1 MTRVCVRHPFERS
14 ENLCGHCGQEFCR
27 DCLVFPHGPR
37 KQPICVQCGLAAG
50 GVRSNARLQPAMPRR
65 ELKRL
70 LKERQKEDKA
80 LEKVQRTPFEVPD
93 IANPFSPGWA
103 MGDDAAPDPFAPPA
117 RIPPPPP
124 APGAPPT
131 AAPSVLHDAP
141 VAPAAAAPPPSPF
154 DDPTFAPV
162 EIPGYE
168 SVEQQTVPVAA
179 HAPVPTPAP
188 PAAPT
193 LADLLPSVARA
204 AEPTASVL
212 TDEPDEDEEE
222 HRRPRALPMLRRRE
236 PPVDDGKETSEM
248 MAWLDEVFA
257 PKPDDR

>member
-103 MGDDAAPDPFAPPA
+103 MGDDAAPDPFAA
-117 RIPPPPP
+117 RIPGPPGSP
-124 APGAPPT
+124 PGAPR
-131 AAPSVLHDAP
+131 SVLDEAP
-141 VAPAAAAPPPSPF
+141 VAPAVAAPARSPF
-154 DDPTFAPV
+154 DDPTFTPV

-168 SVEQQTVPVAA
+168 SVQHTAPVAEP
-179 HAPVPTPAP
+179 APVVAPAAP
-188 PAAPT
+188 SAPT

-204 AEPTASVL
+204 PEPPASVL
-212 TDEPDEDEEE
+212 TDEPEEDEDE
-222 HRRPRALPMLRRRE
+222 HRRPRSLPMLRRRE

-248 MAWLDEVFA
+248 MAWLDEVFT
-257 PKPDDR
+257 PKPDA

>member
-37 KQPICVQCGLAAG
+37 KQPLCVQCGLAAG

-70 LKERQKEDKA
+70 LKERQKEDQA
-80 LEKVQRTPFEVPD
+80 LEKVQRTPFEVPN

-117 RIPPPPP
+117 SVPPRP
-124 APGAPPT
+124 AATT
-131 AAPSVLHDAP
+131 AAPSTAPPSVLDDAP
-141 VAPAAAAPPPSPF
+141 IAPAAAAPSRSPF

-168 SVEQQTVPVAA
+168 SVDQQTVPIAEPPPVAA
-179 HAPVPTPAP
+179 PSS

-204 AEPTASVL
+204 PESPVL
-212 TDEPDEDEEE
+212 TDEPDEDEDE

-248 MAWLDEVFA
+248 MAWLDEVFT